1 MQECKYQIKINVACE
16 NPVLETTINA
26 SFIHVFKK
34 VVCFERLLKQIL
46 TCSTNTGQI
55 FKISY
60 LQMLELFVFI
70 FQVLAPIFKC
80 LKKSRFYM
88 TSCCLIQFVLIRQW
102 TEKQVHS
109 TVSGWNIRA
118 IPEQMLH

>member
-16 NPVLETTINA
+16 NPVLETAINA

-102 TEKQVHS
+102 TE
-109 TVSGWNIRA
+109 
-118 IPEQMLH
+118 